1 MSIKIRLAVRDWD
14 FLNPLLRGAVASD
27 RVDLEIHHVNTVPKN
42 FAAEH
47 SHDAGE
53 ISFSRYV
60 SARGR
65 GETDVVGVPNFV
77 LRSFRHRCIIT
88 TKSSKIFRLEDLAGK
103 KIGLSGWQDTGS
115 IWTRAALAHAG
126 VGIDDA
132 FWFLGRLARAE
143 KQGGDVLEGFGRPGR
158 IEAST
163 DERSLL
169 ELLVAGELD
178 AVFCPVL
185 PEGFYNSNSEFR
197 HLLPDFRDQELAYS
211 RAVGYVPGVHT
222 FGIKAPL
229 VAAHPW
235 LPQVLSDLIDASRRM
250 WLEQRRI
257 NVETT
262 PWMMDELLRVARD
275 LPASWS
281 DSGFVANEKMIADF
295 GKELHMQGIAPTLL
309 SPADIFPAYVHVSG
323 SKEERRRA

>member
-1 MSIKIRLAVRDWD
+1 MSIKIHLAVRDWD
-14 FLNPLLRGAVASD
+14 FLIPLLRGDVASD
-27 RVDLEIHHVNTVPKN
+27 KVDIEIQHVSTVPKN

-47 SHDAGE
+47 AHDAGE

-88 TKSSKIFRLEDLAGK
+88 KKDSHIVRLEELAGK
-103 KIGLSGWQDTGS
+103 RIGLSGWQDTGS
-115 IWTRAALAHAG
+115 VWTRAALAHAG

-132 FWFLGRLARAE
+132 FWFLGRLTRTE
-143 KQGGDVLEGFGRPGR
+143 PLGRDVLEGFGRPGR
-158 IEAST
+158 IEAVAG
-163 DERSLL
+163 ERSLL

-185 PEGFYNSNSEFR
+185 PEGFFSPNSELR

-222 FGIKAPL
+222 FGVKAPL

-262 PWMMDELLRVARD
+262 PWMMDELCRVARD

-281 DSGFVANEKMIADF
+281 DSGFAANKAMIADF
-295 GKELHMQGIAPTLL
+295 ARQLHVQGIAPRLL
-309 SPADIFPAYVHVSG
+309 SPAEIFPEYANGSG
-323 SKEERRRA
+323 SKEEGQ